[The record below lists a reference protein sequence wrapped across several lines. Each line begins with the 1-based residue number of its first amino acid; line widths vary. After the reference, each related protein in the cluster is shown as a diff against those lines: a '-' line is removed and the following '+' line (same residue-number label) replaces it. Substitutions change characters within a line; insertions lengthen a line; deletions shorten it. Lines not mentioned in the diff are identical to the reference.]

1 MPKKIYI
8 KTRFSTVDNT
18 RFRQVY
24 DQNPDPTDDEIS
36 NIAKQLNC
44 DKKAV
49 KVRKCQTSK

>member
-1 MPKKIYI
+1 MPKKINI
-8 KTRFSTVDNT
+8 KTKFSTVDNT
-18 RFRQVY
+18 RFRQLY
-24 DQNPDPTDDEIS
+24 DQNPAPTDDEIS